1 MELDKKDLLMP
12 LFVQLVGN
20 FDDVKKLYADD
31 KPIEAY
37 DLFKQKYKEIESSTR
52 KPSQGVKFG
61 KVIGA

>member
-12 LFVQLVGN
+12 LFVQLVGD

-37 DLFKQKYKEIESSTR
+37 DLLKQKYKEIESSTR
-52 KPSQGVKFG
+52 KPA
-61 KVIGA
+61 KVQSFKTEI